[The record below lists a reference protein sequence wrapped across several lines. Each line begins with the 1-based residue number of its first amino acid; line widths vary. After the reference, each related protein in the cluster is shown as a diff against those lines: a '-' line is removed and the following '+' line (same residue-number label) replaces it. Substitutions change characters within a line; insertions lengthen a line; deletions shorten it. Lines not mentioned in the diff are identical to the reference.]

1 MIADNSNQPREYDA
15 VLGGQSQIPIAGAVL
30 GGIAGVK
37 QRFNSP
43 SIESRIAAVKD
54 APKYGGAGLNL
65 AIEALLDPAAE
76 VQRVAYLIL
85 RSRTEPLVRQAL
97 KEFVPYKLFDC
108 IRTVKTGT
116 NVAISPGGS
125 RTASLHGKI
134 IRICDVETGEI
145 LYTVNKYP
153 RAQETFVLCQE
164 SEVFVRSRNTPKH
177 RAIEI
182 WQGGEL
188 RHTSLGHEEEISAIV
203 ISPDSQVIAS
213 GSADTTI
220 KIWNLETGKLIC
232 TFGNHLTWGADQARI
247 ISLACSPI
255 AQTLASSSSD
265 GTFKRWSLRSKA
277 GIVSLAFSPIAQTLA
292 SSSSDGT
299 IKLWNLRSRECS
311 QTIKG
316 YANCLA
322 FSPDGQ
328 TLATGGWDRNIQLRQ
343 LSNPDSQITLAGHFN
358 SINAIAFSPDGL
370 TVVSASADGNIK
382 FWNASTGEH
391 IHTLSGHQTSVT
403 SLTFSSD
410 SETIISGS
418 IDKNLK
424 IWGIN

>member
-1 MIADNSNQPREYDA
+1 MMADNSNQPREYDA

-65 AIEALLDPAAE
+65 ALEALVDPAPE

-85 RSRTEPLVRQAL
+85 RPRTEPLVRQTL
-97 KEFVPYKLFDC
+97 KDFVPYKLFDC

-145 LYTVNKYP
+145 LYTLEKYP
-153 RAQETFVLCQE
+153 RAQETFVLCKE

-182 WQGGEL
+182 WHEGEL
-188 RHTSLGHEEEISAIV
+188 RHTSLGPEAEITAIV
-203 ISPDSQVIAS
+203 ISPDTQVIAS

-232 TFGNHLTWGADQARI
+232 TFGSLLTWGAH
-247 ISLACSPI
+247 
-255 AQTLASSSSD
+255 
-265 GTFKRWSLRSKA
+265 KA

-299 IKLWNLRSRECS
+299 IKLWNLRNRECS

-343 LSNPDSQITLAGHFN
+343 LSNPDSSITLAGHFN

-370 TVVSASADGNIK
+370 TVVSASADCNIK
-382 FWNASTGEH
+382 FWNASSGEH
-391 IHTLSGHQTSVT
+391 IHTLSGHQNSVT
-403 SLTFSSD
+403 CLTFSSD
-410 SETIISGS
+410 GETIISGS
-418 IDKNLK
+418 LDKTVK
-424 IWGIN
+424 IWGVN

>member
-1 MIADNSNQPREYDA
+1 MISDNSNQPREYDA
-15 VLGGQSQIPIAGAVL
+15 VLGGQSQIPLAGAVL

-85 RSRTEPLVRQAL
+85 RSRTEPLVSQAL
-97 KEFVPYKLFDC
+97 KDFVPYKLFDC

-116 NVAISPGGS
+116 NVAISPGGDH
-125 RTASLHGKI
+125 TASLHGKI
-134 IRICDVETGEI
+134 IRICDVDTGEI
-145 LYTVNKYP
+145 LYTVDKYP

-182 WQGGEL
+182 WQEGEF
-188 RHTSLGHEEEISAIV
+188 RHTSLGHEGEISAIV
-203 ISPDSQVIAS
+203 ISPDSQVIAT

-232 TFGNHLTWGADQARI
+232 TFGSLLTWGAH
-247 ISLACSPI
+247 
-255 AQTLASSSSD
+255 
-265 GTFKRWSLRSKA
+265 KA

-343 LSNPDSQITLAGHFN
+343 LSNPDSSITLAGHFN

-382 FWNASTGEH
+382 FWNASTGENFY
-391 IHTLSGHQTSVT
+391 TLSGHQSSVT
-403 SLTFSSD
+403 CLTFSSD
-410 SETIISGS
+410 GETIISGS
-418 IDKNLK
+418 IDKTVK
-424 IWGIN
+424 TWGVN

>member
-1 MIADNSNQPREYDA
+1 MMPDNSNQPREYDA
-15 VLGGQSQIPIAGAVL
+15 VLGGQSQIPIAAAVL

-43 SIESRIAAVKD
+43 SIEARIAAVKD

-97 KEFVPYKLFDC
+97 KEFVPYKLFDS
-108 IRTVKTGT
+108 IRSVKTGT

-134 IRICDVETGEI
+134 IRICDVDTGEI
-145 LYTVNKYP
+145 LYTVDKYP

-188 RHTSLGHEEEISAIV
+188 QHTSLGHEAEISAIV

-232 TFGNHLTWGADQARI
+232 TFGSLLTWGAH
-247 ISLACSPI
+247 
-255 AQTLASSSSD
+255 
-265 GTFKRWSLRSKA
+265 KA

-299 IKLWNLRSRECS
+299 IKLWNLRSRECF

-343 LSNPDSQITLAGHFN
+343 LSNPDTSITLAGHFN

-391 IHTLSGHQTSVT
+391 IHTLSGHQNSVT
-403 SLTFSSD
+403 CLTFSSD
-410 SETIISGS
+410 GETIISGS
-418 IDKNLK
+418 IDKTVK

>member
-1 MIADNSNQPREYDA
+1 MIADNSNEPREYDA
-15 VLGGQSQIPIAGAVL
+15 VLGGQSQIPIAAAVL

-37 QRFNSP
+37 QRLHSP

-54 APKYGGAGLNL
+54 APKYGDAGVNL
-65 AIEALLDPAAE
+65 AIAALLDPAPE
-76 VQRVAYLIL
+76 VQRVAYALL
-85 RSRTEPLVRQAL
+85 RQRTESFVRQAL
-97 KEFVPYKLFDC
+97 TKFLPYALFEC
-108 IRTVKTGT
+108 IRTIKTGT
-116 NVAISPGGS
+116 NVAISPAGD

-134 IRICDVETGEI
+134 IRICDLETGEI
-145 LYTVNKYP
+145 LYTVEKYP

-164 SEVFVRSRNTPKH
+164 TEVFVRSRNTPKH

-188 RHTSLGHEEEISAIV
+188 AHTCLGHEGEITAIV
-203 ISPDSQVIAS
+203 ISPDSQVIAT

-220 KIWNLETGKLIC
+220 KIWNLESGKLIC
-232 TFGNHLTWGADQARI
+232 TFGNLLTWSAH
-247 ISLACSPI
+247 
-255 AQTLASSSSD
+255 
-265 GTFKRWSLRSKA
+265 KA
-277 GIVSLAFSPIAQTLA
+277 GIASLAFSPIAQTLA

-322 FSPDGQ
+322 FSRDGQ

-343 LSNPDSQITLAGHFN
+343 LSNPDSSIALAGHFN
-358 SINAIAFSPDGL
+358 SINAIAFSPDGR

-382 FWNASTGEH
+382 LWNTSTGEH
-391 IHTLSGHQTSVT
+391 IHTLTGHQSSVT
-403 SLTFSSD
+403 CLTFSSD
-410 SETIISGS
+410 GETVISGS
-418 IDKNLK
+418 LDKTVK
-424 IWGIN
+424 IWGVIPF

>member
-1 MIADNSNQPREYDA
+1 MMADNSNQPREYDA
-15 VLGGQSQIPIAGAVL
+15 VLGGQSQIPIAAAVL

-37 QRFNSP
+37 QRLNSP
-43 SIESRIAAVKD
+43 SIEPRIAAVKD
-54 APKYGGAGLNL
+54 ACKYGDAGLNI
-65 AIEALLDPAAE
+65 AIQSLLDSAPE

-97 KEFVPYKLFDC
+97 KEFVPYQLFDC

-116 NVAISPGGS
+116 NVAISPGGD

-134 IRICDVETGEI
+134 IRICDLETGEI
-145 LYTVNKYP
+145 LYTVDKYP
-153 RAQETFVLCQE
+153 RAKETFVLCQE
-164 SEVFVRSRNTPKH
+164 TEVFVRSRNTPKH
-177 RAIEI
+177 RAIDI
-182 WQGGEL
+182 WQAGEL
-188 RHTSLGHEEEISAIV
+188 RYTSLGHEAEITAIL
-203 ISPDSQVIAS
+203 ISPDSQVIAT

-232 TFGNHLTWGADQARI
+232 TFGSLLTWKAH
-247 ISLACSPI
+247 
-255 AQTLASSSSD
+255 
-265 GTFKRWSLRSKA
+265 KA
-277 GIVSLAFSPIAQTLA
+277 GIASLAFSPIAQTLA

-328 TLATGGWDRNIQLRQ
+328 TLAAGGWDRNIKLRQ
-343 LSNPDSQITLAGHFN
+343 LSNPDSPIILAGHFN
-358 SINAIAFSPDGL
+358 SINAIAFSPDGT

-391 IHTLSGHQTSVT
+391 IHTLSGHLNSVT
-403 SLTFSSD
+403 CLDFSSD
-410 SETIISGS
+410 GETVISGS
-418 IDKNLK
+418 LDKTVK
-424 IWGIN
+424 VWGVN

>member
-1 MIADNSNQPREYDA
+1 MMADNPNQPREYDA

-97 KEFVPYKLFDC
+97 KDFVPYKLFDC
-108 IRTVKTGT
+108 IRTVKTAI
-116 NVAISPGGS
+116 NVAISPGGYH
-125 RTASLHGKI
+125 TASLHGKI

-145 LYTVNKYP
+145 LYTVDKYP

-188 RHTSLGHEEEISAIV
+188 RHTSLGHEGEITAIV

-232 TFGNHLTWGADQARI
+232 TFGNLLTWG
-247 ISLACSPI
+247 SH
-255 AQTLASSSSD
+255 
-265 GTFKRWSLRSKA
+265 KA
-277 GIVSLAFSPIAQTLA
+277 GIVSLAFSPIAHSLA

-299 IKLWNLRSRECS
+299 IKLWNLRSRECF

-343 LSNPDSQITLAGHFN
+343 LSNPDSSITLAGHFN
-358 SINAIAFSPDGL
+358 SINAIAFTADGR
-370 TVVSASADGNIK
+370 TVISASADGNIK
-382 FWNASTGEH
+382 FWNASTGEN
-391 IHTLSGHQTSVT
+391 IHTLRGHQNSVT
-403 SLTFSSD
+403 CLTFSSD
-410 SETIISGS
+410 GETIISGS
-418 IDKNLK
+418 IDKTVK
-424 IWGIN
+424 SWGVN

>member
-43 SIESRIAAVKD
+43 SIEARIAAVKD

-97 KEFVPYKLFDC
+97 KDFVPYKLFDC

-116 NVAISPGGS
+116 NLAISPGGS

-134 IRICDVETGEI
+134 IRICDVDTGEI
-145 LYTVNKYP
+145 LYTVDKYP
-153 RAQETFVLCQE
+153 RAQETFVLSQE

-188 RHTSLGHEEEISAIV
+188 QHTSLGHEAEISAIV
-203 ISPDSQVIAS
+203 VSPDSQVIAS

-232 TFGNHLTWGADQARI
+232 TFGNLLTWGAH
-247 ISLACSPI
+247 
-255 AQTLASSSSD
+255 
-265 GTFKRWSLRSKA
+265 KA

-322 FSPDGQ
+322 LSPDGQ

-343 LSNPDSQITLAGHFN
+343 LSNPDSSITLAGHFN
-358 SINAIAFSPDGL
+358 SINAIAFSPDGR

-382 FWNASTGEH
+382 FWNASTGENFYT
-391 IHTLSGHQTSVT
+391 ISGHQISVT
-403 SLTFSSD
+403 CLTFSSD
-410 SETIISGS
+410 GETIISGS
-418 IDKNLK
+418 IDKTIK
-424 IWGIN
+424 IWGVN

>member
-1 MIADNSNQPREYDA
+1 MMADNSNQPREYDA

-97 KEFVPYKLFDC
+97 KDFVPYKLFDC
-108 IRTVKTGT
+108 IRSVKTGT
-116 NVAISPGGS
+116 NLAISPGGD

-134 IRICDVETGEI
+134 IRICDVDTGEI
-145 LYTVNKYP
+145 LYTVDKYP
-153 RAQETFVLCQE
+153 RAQETFVLCKE

-188 RHTSLGHEEEISAIV
+188 RHTSLGHEAEISAIV

-232 TFGNHLTWGADQARI
+232 TFGSHLTWGAH
-247 ISLACSPI
+247 
-255 AQTLASSSSD
+255 
-265 GTFKRWSLRSKA
+265 KA

-322 FSPDGQ
+322 LGPDGQ
-328 TLATGGWDRNIQLRQ
+328 TLANGGWDRNIQLRQ
-343 LSNPDSQITLAGHFN
+343 LSNPDSSITLAGHFN

-391 IHTLSGHQTSVT
+391 IHTLSGHQNSVT
-403 SLTFSSD
+403 CLTFSSD
-410 SETIISGS
+410 GETIISGS
-418 IDKNLK
+418 IDKTFK
-424 IWGIN
+424 IWGVIPL

>member
-1 MIADNSNQPREYDA
+1 MMPDNPNQPREYDA

-97 KEFVPYKLFDC
+97 KDFVPYKLFDC

-116 NVAISPGGS
+116 NLAISPGGS

-134 IRICDVETGEI
+134 IRICDVDTGEI
-145 LYTVNKYP
+145 LYTVDKYP
-153 RAQETFVLCQE
+153 RAQETFVLSQE

-188 RHTSLGHEEEISAIV
+188 QHTSLGHEAEISAIV
-203 ISPDSQVIAS
+203 VSPDSQVIAS

-232 TFGNHLTWGADQARI
+232 TFGNLLTWGAH
-247 ISLACSPI
+247 
-255 AQTLASSSSD
+255 
-265 GTFKRWSLRSKA
+265 KA

-322 FSPDGQ
+322 LSPDGQ

-343 LSNPDSQITLAGHFN
+343 LSNPDSSITLAGHFN
-358 SINAIAFSPDGL
+358 SINAIAFSPDGR
-370 TVVSASADGNIK
+370 TVISASADGNIK
-382 FWNASTGEH
+382 FWNASTGENFYT
-391 IHTLSGHQTSVT
+391 ISGHQISVT
-403 SLTFSSD
+403 CLTFSSD
-410 SETIISGS
+410 GETIISGS
-418 IDKNLK
+418 IDKTIK
-424 IWGIN
+424 IWGVN

>member
-1 MIADNSNQPREYDA
+1 MMSDNSNQPREYDA
-15 VLGGQSQIPIAGAVL
+15 VLGGQSQIPIAAAVL

-43 SIESRIAAVKD
+43 SIEARIAAVKD

-65 AIEALLDPAAE
+65 AIEALLDPAPE

-125 RTASLHGKI
+125 CTATLHGKI
-134 IRICDVETGEI
+134 IRICDVDTGEI
-145 LYTVNKYP
+145 LYTVDKYP
-153 RAQETFVLCQE
+153 RAQETFILCQE

-188 RHTSLGHEEEISAIV
+188 RHTSLGHEGEISAIV

-220 KIWNLETGKLIC
+220 KVWNLETGKLIC
-232 TFGNHLTWGADQARI
+232 TFGSLLTWGAH
-247 ISLACSPI
+247 
-255 AQTLASSSSD
+255 
-265 GTFKRWSLRSKA
+265 KA

-299 IKLWNLRSRECS
+299 IKLWNLRSRECF

-343 LSNPDSQITLAGHFN
+343 LSNPDSPITLAGHFN

-391 IHTLSGHQTSVT
+391 IHTLSGHQNSVT
-403 SLTFSSD
+403 CLTFSSD
-410 SETIISGS
+410 GETIISGS
-418 IDKNLK
+418 IDKTVK

>member
-1 MIADNSNQPREYDA
+1 MMADNSNQPREYDA

-43 SIESRIAAVKD
+43 TIESRIAAVKD

-65 AIEALLDPAAE
+65 AIEALLDPAPE
-76 VQRVAYLIL
+76 VQRVAYLML
-85 RSRTEPLVRQAL
+85 RSRTEPLVSQAL

-116 NVAISPGGS
+116 NVAISPGGF

-134 IRICDVETGEI
+134 IRICDVDTGEI
-145 LYTVNKYP
+145 LYTVDKYP

-182 WQGGEL
+182 WQAGEL

-232 TFGNHLTWGADQARI
+232 TFGSLLTWGAH
-247 ISLACSPI
+247 
-255 AQTLASSSSD
+255 
-265 GTFKRWSLRSKA
+265 KA

-322 FSPDGQ
+322 LSPDGQ

-343 LSNPDSQITLAGHFN
+343 LSNPDSSITLAGHFN
-358 SINAIAFSPDGL
+358 SINAILFSADGH

-382 FWNASTGEH
+382 FWNASTGENFY
-391 IHTLSGHQTSVT
+391 TLSGHQSSVT
-403 SLTFSSD
+403 CLTFSSD
-410 SETIISGS
+410 GETIISGS
-418 IDKNLK
+418 IDKTVK
-424 IWGIN
+424 IWGVN